1 LLIWSH
7 LKRKKL
13 RTSLTLLSIVV
24 AFILYGY
31 LSAVSRALD
40 QGISV
45 AGADR
50 LFVRHRVAIVQ
61 PLPISYL
68 KRMERIPGVAS
79 VIHATWFGGVY
90 QEPRNFFGQMAVDPA
105 GYLAMYPEIVL
116 APDAVERWLTT
127 RTGAI
132 VGRRTAE
139 RFGWKVGDR
148 IPLQATVWQRKDGNA
163 AWEFDLVGIY
173 DGKEESTDTTN
184 FFFRYD
190 YFDEARAF
198 AQGFVGWYVARVE
211 DPRQAEDVAA
221 LIDEEFANSPWETKA
236 ETEGAFLRGWA
247 RQVGDI
253 TTIMLAILSA
263 VFFTILLVTGN
274 TMAQAVRER
283 TVEIGVLKAIGL
295 NNVQMLCLVLAES
308 LMLALIG
315 GVLGLGVAYW
325 LISKG
330 DPTGGALP
338 MFRFPLQDVALGFG
352 LVGALGFASGFLP
365 AWQAMRLQIAEA
377 LRR

>member
-1 LLIWSH
+1 
-7 LKRKKL
+7 
-13 RTSLTLLSIVV
+13 
-24 AFILYGY
+24 
-31 LSAVSRALD
+31 
-40 QGISV
+40 
-45 AGADR
+45 
-50 LFVRHRVAIVQ
+50 
-61 PLPISYL
+61 
-68 KRMERIPGVAS
+68 
-79 VIHATWFGGVY
+79 
-90 QEPRNFFGQMAVDPA
+90 
-105 GYLAMYPEIVL
+105 MYPEIVL